1 MENALEV
8 DGLTVRFGQNE
19 ILKNLSFTLEKG
31 KALAVIGPNG
41 AGKTVLFQTLIG
53 ALPAEGRFEGSIR
66 WARDS
71 RIGYVPQ
78 KLDLERDV
86 PITAMDFL
94 RARVHLHSRGGNHTG
109 QTSSANMERVI
120 FQVLELTGISPATA
134 RSPIGTLS
142 GGQFQ
147 RLLIAFAL
155 LGSPSV
161 LLLDEPTAGVDEPGQ
176 KLLNEL
182 IRHLREERG
191 LTVFFISH
199 EISVVYQYATS
210 VLCLGH
216 GSSCFGA
223 PTKILTPELLHEV
236 YGMPLDYHVH
246 DR

>member
-8 DGLTVRFGQNE
+8 DALTVRFGRKE
-19 ILKNLSFTLEKG
+19 VLRNLSFTLEKG

-94 RARVHLHSRGGNHTG
+94 RARLQLRPRGDSPTG
-109 QTSSANMERVI
+109 PTSSADIQRAI
-120 FQVLELTGISPATA
+120 FHVLELTGISPAVG

-155 LGSPSV
+155 LGSPTV
-161 LLLDEPTAGVDEPGQ
+161 LMLDEPTAGVDEPGQ
-176 KLLNEL
+176 KVLTEL

-191 LTVFFISH
+191 LTALFISH
-199 EISVVYQYATS
+199 EISVAY
-210 VLCLGH
+210 
-216 GSSCFGA
+216 
-223 PTKILTPELLHEV
+223 
-236 YGMPLDYHVH
+236 
-246 DR
+246 

>member
-8 DGLTVRFGQNE
+8 DGLTVRFGQTE
-19 ILKNLSFTLEKG
+19 VLKNLSFALEKG

-66 WARDS
+66 WARDT

-78 KLDLERDV
+78 KLDIERDV

-94 RARVHLHSRGGNHTG
+94 RARAHLHPR
-109 QTSSANMERVI
+109 SSSGDMER
-120 FQVLELTGISPATA
+120 VLELTGISAAAA

-161 LLLDEPTAGVDEPGQ
+161 LMLDEPTAGVDEPGQ

-182 IRHLREERG
+182 IRQLREERG
-191 LTVFFISH
+191 LTVLFISH
-199 EISVVYQYATS
+199 EISVVYQYATT

-216 GSSCFGA
+216 GSTCFGA
-223 PTKILTPELLHEV
+223 PTKILMPELLHEI
-236 YGMPLDYHVH
+236 YGTPLGYHVH
-246 DR
+246 EH